1 MVFIIATFL
10 LLDQNRIKKENNV
23 YLNAYLCFHGCI
35 LNDRKYSIS
44 VKALEKNRKEG
55 GRISDLGL
63 LFTRPLTIGYRSHRM
78 LFFFL

>member
-44 VKALEKNRKEG
+44 VKALEKIGRREG
-55 GRISDLGL
+55 E
-63 LFTRPLTIGYRSHRM
+63 
-78 LFFFL
+78 